1 VVAEAGLVGVMMVVV
16 KMDTLLEVGV
26 EETAVAYRLV
36 DESGKVEIAETRR
49 VVVAIV
55 VRMVVVIVVTAE
67 GEEVVT

>member
-1 VVAEAGLVGVMMVVV
+1 MRR
-16 KMDTLLEVGV
+16 
-26 EETAVAYRLV
+26 RLWRIDSW